1 MKFSR
6 RLNGDWSA
14 GIILPMI
21 TNIVAVLI
29 GLVLL
34 TIAADWLV
42 AGAVALAHKM
52 GVSPLFIGLTIVAA
66 GTSTPELV
74 VSVQASIENNP
85 GISVGNVV
93 GSNIF
98 NAAAILGIAALIHPI
113 ACNRAVVKRDTPIM
127 ILVSLICWWFASD
140 RQFSRPEC
148 MILLGLLVLYTAV
161 SYYLGKKEATP
172 DVPDEAKA
180 TEPTTLGKDLG
191 KIAVGLVGLVG
202 GSKLLLF
209 GSVAIAKSIGVSD
222 EIIGLT
228 LIAAGTS
235 LPELATSVV
244 AARKGQSEIAVGNV
258 VGSNMFN
265 ILGILGVAGS
275 LLPLTVSDH
284 MLGIDIP
291 LMVVV
296 TLGCLPIMWTGYRIV
311 RAEGLLLLASYLG
324 YMYILFQAP
333 G

>member
-1 MKFSR
+1 
-6 RLNGDWSA
+6 
-14 GIILPMI
+14 MI
-21 TNIVAVLI
+21 TYSIAVII

-34 TIAADWLV
+34 TLAADWLV

-74 VSVQASIENNP
+74 VSVQASLENNS
-85 GISVGNVV
+85 GISVGNIV

-113 ACNRAVVKRDTPIM
+113 TCNKAVVKRDTPIM

-140 RQFSRPEC
+140 KQFSRPEC
-148 MILLGLLVLYTAV
+148 LIFMGLLVVYTAV
-161 SYYLGKKEATP
+161 SYHLGKREAIP
-172 DVPDEAKA
+172 EVPDEAKA
-180 TEPTTLGKDLG
+180 SETSSLGKDLG
-191 KIAVGLVGLVG
+191 KIGIGLVGLVG
-202 GSKLLLF
+202 GSKLLLY

-244 AARKGQSEIAVGNV
+244 AARKGQSEIALGNV
-258 VGSNMFN
+258 VGSNIFN
-265 ILGILGVAGS
+265 VLGILGIAGS
-275 LLPLTVSDH
+275 MLPLSVSDH

-291 LMVVV
+291 LMVAIS
-296 TLGCLPIMWTGYRIV
+296 LGCLPIMWTGYRIV
-311 RAEGLLLLASYLG
+311 RLEGLLLLASYLG
-324 YMYILFQAP
+324 YMYVLFQTP

>member
-1 MKFSR
+1 
-6 RLNGDWSA
+6 
-14 GIILPMI
+14 MI

-34 TIAADWLV
+34 TLAADWLV
-42 AGAVALAHKM
+42 AGAVALARKM

-113 ACNRAVVKRDTPIM
+113 ACNRAVVRRDTPIM

-140 RQFSRPEC
+140 KQFSRPEC
-148 MILLGLLVLYTAV
+148 LALLGLMVLYTAV

-180 TEPTTLGKDLG
+180 EEQPTTLGKDLG
-191 KIAVGLVGLVG
+191 RIGVGLVGLVG

-244 AARKGQSEIAVGNV
+244 AAMKGQSEIAVGNV
-258 VGSNMFN
+258 VGSNIFN
-265 ILGILGVAGS
+265 VLGILGIAGA
-275 LLPLTVSDH
+275 LLPLSVSDH

-291 LMVVV
+291 LMTVVS
-296 TLGCLPIMWTGYRIV
+296 LGCLPIMWTGYRIV
-311 RAEGLLLLASYLG
+311 RAEGVLLMAAYLG
-324 YMYILFQAP
+324 YLYILFQAP

>member
-1 MKFSR
+1 
-6 RLNGDWSA
+6 
-14 GIILPMI
+14 MI
-21 TNIVAVLI
+21 TNIVAVII
-29 GLVLL
+29 GFILL
-34 TIAADWLV
+34 TVAADWLV

-52 GVSPLFIGLTIVAA
+52 GVSPLFIGLTIIAA
-66 GTSTPELV
+66 GTSAPELV
-74 VSVQASIENNP
+74 VSVQASIDNNP

-98 NAAAILGIAALIHPI
+98 NSACILGIASLIHPI
-113 ACNRAVVKRDTPIM
+113 ACTKSVVKRDTPIM
-127 ILVSLICWWFASD
+127 ILASLICWWFAAD
-140 RQFSRPEC
+140 KQFSRTESF
-148 MILLGLLVLYTAV
+148 ILIGLLVLYTAV
-161 SYYLGKKEATP
+161 SYVIAKKEATP
-172 DVPDEAKA
+172 EIPDEAQPA
-180 TEPTTLGKDLG
+180 VPSTIGKDIG
-191 KIAVGLVGLVG
+191 RIAVGLAGLVG

-209 GSVAIAKSIGVSD
+209 GAVAIAKTIGVSD

-244 AARKGQSEIAVGNV
+244 AATKGQSEIAIGNV
-258 VGSNMFN
+258 VGSNLFN

-296 TLGCLPIMWTGYRIV
+296 TLGCLPIMWSGYRIV

>member
-1 MKFSR
+1 
-6 RLNGDWSA
+6 
-14 GIILPMI
+14 MI
-21 TNIVAVLI
+21 TYTVAVLV
-29 GLVLL
+29 GLVFL
-34 TIAADWLV
+34 TLAADWLV

-74 VSVQASIENNP
+74 VSVQASIENNS

-113 ACNRAVVKRDTPIM
+113 ACNKAVVKRDTPIM
-127 ILVSLICWWFASD
+127 ILISLICWWFASD
-140 RQFSRPEC
+140 KQFSRPEC
-148 MILLGLLVLYTAV
+148 LILLGLLVVYTAV
-161 SYYLGKKEATP
+161 SYVLGKKEAASAA
-172 DVPDEAKA
+172 PDEAMA
-180 TEPTTLGKDLG
+180 DAPTSLGKDLG
-191 KIAVGLVGLVG
+191 KISIGLIGLIG
-202 GSKLLLF
+202 GSKLLLY

-235 LPELATSVV
+235 LPELATSVI

-258 VGSNMFN
+258 VGSNIFN
-265 ILGILGVAGS
+265 ILGILGIAGT
-275 LLPLTVSDH
+275 LLPLSVSDH

-296 TLGCLPIMWTGYRIV
+296 SLGCLPIMWTGYRIV
-311 RAEGLLLLASYLG
+311 RLEGLLLLGAYLG

>member
-1 MKFSR
+1 
-6 RLNGDWSA
+6 
-14 GIILPMI
+14 MI
-21 TNIVAVLI
+21 THIVAIVG

-34 TIAADWLV
+34 TLAADWLV

-85 GISVGNVV
+85 GIAV

-98 NAAAILGIAALIHPI
+98 NAALILGVAALIHPI
-113 ACNRAVVKRDTPIM
+113 ACNKAVVKRDTPIM
-127 ILVSLICWWFASD
+127 ILVSLLCWWFASD
-140 RQFSRPEC
+140 RQFSRPESLI
-148 MILLGLLVLYTAV
+148 MIGLLVLYTAV
-161 SYYLGKKEATP
+161 SYVLGKKEATP
-172 DVPDEAKA
+172 EIPDEVKA
-180 TEPTTLGKDLG
+180 IEPTSLGKDLG
-191 KIAVGLVGLVG
+191 KIVIGLVGLVG
-202 GSKLLLF
+202 GSKALLF
-209 GSVAIAKSIGVSD
+209 GSVAIAKTFGVSD

-244 AARKGQSEIAVGNV
+244 AAMKGQSEIAVGNV

-275 LLPLTVSDH
+275 MLPLTVSDH

-296 TLGCLPIMWTGYRIV
+296 ALGCLPIMWTGYRIV
-311 RAEGLLLLASYLG
+311 RAEGLLLVAAYLG
-324 YMYILFQAP
+324 YMYILFQTP
-333 G
+333 S